1 MLTDLTVVTYI
12 ERGSRMSVEVGI
24 EFVRKLYKIE
34 SEMKKDGI
42 SFQVNYHFACY
53 KIETSNVQL
62 RTLKNIGLR

>member
-1 MLTDLTVVTYI
+1 
-12 ERGSRMSVEVGI
+12 MSVEVGI